1 MDLELIV
8 QEENTED
15 LRSDFPFDP
24 DRLAEEVCRAVLQR
38 EHFPADAQVS
48 LTYVTDESI
57 RQLNCDYRGIDRATD
72 VLSFPNLPFG
82 DADGPDGWSLLQ
94 DPMTR
99 LESEDPD
106 SGRILLGDI
115 VLNLQRV
122 PVQAG
127 EYGHSVKRE
136 FAFLIAH
143 SMLHLCGYDHMT
155 PEDAD
160 RMFAL
165 QEEILAGMHIVRES
179 AQ

>member
-8 QEENTED
+8 SEENIED
-15 LRSDFPFDP
+15 LRSDFPFSRDQ
-24 DRLAEEVCRAVLQR
+24 LAREVCCAVLQR
-38 EHFPADAQVS
+38 EHFPSAAQVS
-48 LTYVTDESI
+48 LTYVADEGI
-57 RQLNCDYRGIDRATD
+57 RQLNRDYRGIDRVTD
-72 VLSFPNLPFG
+72 VLSFPNLPFEN
-82 DADGPDGWSLLQ
+82 ADGPHGWSLLQ

-115 VLNLQRV
+115 VLNLHRV
-122 PVQAG
+122 LQQAE
-127 EYGHSVKRE
+127 EYGHPVKRE

-155 PEDAD
+155 QADAD
-160 RMFAL
+160 QMFGL
-165 QEEILAGMHIVRES
+165 QEEILTGMHIVREG